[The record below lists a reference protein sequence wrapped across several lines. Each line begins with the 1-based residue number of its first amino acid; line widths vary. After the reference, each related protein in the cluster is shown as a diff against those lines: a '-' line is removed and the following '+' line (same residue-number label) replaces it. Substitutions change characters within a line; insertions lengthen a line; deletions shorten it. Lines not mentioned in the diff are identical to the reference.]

1 MKETG
6 KKILRYTLA
15 VVVLIVCIYYSFK
28 DIDLSIL
35 WKIILNVN
43 YVWVLVPIPV
53 MILSHWLRAMRWK
66 TMLNPIKKVNS
77 VWNLFSA
84 VMVGYAVNGVT
95 PRGGEFVRPYI
106 FSRREKVP
114 FSTSF
119 ATIVVERF
127 IDLFTLL
134 LMLAFVFIFLSGK
147 ISQAMPSVSIN
158 GVIISIVL
166 VIGVL
171 LLSFY
176 PPLIRMFLKVIVK
189 PLSNKFFEKVSTIFD
204 KFVEGFA
211 IIKKPSQYFRLIVES
226 LGIWLLYTIP
236 LYLMFFSF
244 NFQST
249 CHLNFD
255 DAILMIVVSGV
266 ATTLSPTPGAV
277 GGYHFAIQYT
287 LMKIYGISS
296 EEALAYATLTHGI
309 NYIIQ
314 MLLGGIFFLRENIKK
329 LPNNIEN
336 IEEELGKE

>member
-1 MKETG
+1 MKESH
-6 KKILRYTLA
+6 KKVLNYTISII
-15 VVVLIVCIYYSFK
+15 VLIVCIYYSFR
-28 DIDLSIL
+28 DINLSTL
-35 WKIILNVN
+35 WGIILNVN
-43 YVWVLVPIPV
+43 YIWVIVPIPV
-53 MILSHWLRAMRWK
+53 IFLSHWVRAMRWK
-66 TMLNPIKKVNS
+66 TMLNPIKKVKS

-134 LMLAFVFIFLSGK
+134 LLLAFVFIFLSGK
-147 ISQAMPSVSIN
+147 IMQAMPKVSVN
-158 GVIISIVL
+158 GIIISILLTISVL
-166 VIGVL
+166 V
-171 LLSFY
+171 LSFY
-176 PPLIRMFLKVIVK
+176 PPVIRLILKFIIK
-189 PLSNKFFEKVSTIFD
+189 PLSDKLYRKVSSIFD

-211 IIKKPSQYFRLIVES
+211 IIKTPSQYFRLIAES
-226 LGIWLLYTIP
+226 LAIWLFYTLP
-236 LYLMFFSF
+236 LYFMFFSF
-244 NFQST
+244 QSLSN
-249 CHLNFD
+249 LNFD

-277 GGYHFAIQYT
+277 GGYHFAVQYT

-329 LPNNIEN
+329 LPKEIGT